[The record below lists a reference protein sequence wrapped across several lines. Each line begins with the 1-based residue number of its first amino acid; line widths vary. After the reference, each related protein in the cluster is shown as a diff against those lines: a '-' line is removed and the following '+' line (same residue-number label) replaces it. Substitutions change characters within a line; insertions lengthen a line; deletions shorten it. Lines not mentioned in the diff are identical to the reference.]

1 VSAIVLRPATEA
13 DAAALAELSRSAFA
27 AKFAHLYEP
36 GDLAAFFAEQKTPE
50 RYRACLADPLT
61 AVHVAE
67 RDGRIAAYC
76 LIERGHTFDQRPEPR
91 PSRPVHLNQLYTDPA
106 MTGHGLGAA
115 LMEWAI
121 AEARAWGADA
131 LQLSVFSEN
140 SGAQRFYQRYGFAHV
155 ADIDFWVGN
164 HRDHEFLYEL
174 RL

>member
-1 VSAIVLRPATEA
+1 MSAAVLRPATED

-27 AKFAHLYEP
+27 AKFAHLYRPE
-36 GDLAAFFAEQKTPE
+36 DLAAFFAEHKTPAG
-50 RYRACLADPLT
+50 YRACLADPRA
-61 AVHVAE
+61 AVQVAE
-67 RDGRIAAYC
+67 LDGRIAAYC
-76 LIERGHTFDQRPEPR
+76 LIERDHPFDQRPEPK
-91 PSRPVHLNQLYTDPA
+91 PERPVHLNQLYTDPA

-121 AEARAWGADA
+121 SEARAWGADA

-140 SGAQRFYQRYGFAHV
+140 DGAQRFYRRYGFDHV